1 MISSFDIYLMTRL
14 DGISF
19 ASIVVFCASLVV
31 SIFLG
36 ISLAMDGIPNSRM
49 VVLLWLRKF
58 LFACIVAL
66 VLFVLTPTTK
76 EFAVICLLPKITNS
90 EKIQGIGSDAVNV
103 LHEKLKEWV
112 DDIGKKPVD

>member
-1 MISSFDIYLMTRL
+1 MISSFGIYLITRL
-14 DGISF
+14 DAISVAF
-19 ASIVVFCASLVV
+19 IIVFCLPLVV
-31 SIFLG
+31 SIFLV
-36 ISLAMDGIPNSRM
+36 ISLIADDQQNVTPWLMRS
-49 VVLLWLRKF
+49 LLTF
-58 LFACIVAL
+58 IVAL

-76 EFAVICLLPKITNS
+76 EFAAIYLLPKIANS